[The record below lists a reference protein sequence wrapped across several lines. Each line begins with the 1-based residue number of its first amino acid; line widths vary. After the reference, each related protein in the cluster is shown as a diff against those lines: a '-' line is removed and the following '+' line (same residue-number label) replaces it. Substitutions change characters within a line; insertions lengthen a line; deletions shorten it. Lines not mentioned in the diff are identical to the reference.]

1 MHLFPD
7 FECTKVRQ
15 FFYSKSKESDSAVV
29 YTGSEAK
36 NSRSSIFILFTA
48 STVVTLLHQTI
59 LKLKLYIMKKL
70 LLIPV
75 LAILFASCSN
85 SDTTSDPQADLT
97 TKTNMVAQSN
107 WIITQYTD
115 SGKDETSDYT
125 GYTFTFNS
133 DGTLI
138 AMFEGTPT
146 NGTWLLAQGSTTPDD
161 SGNDLTDDKLNK
173 FTINI
178 TGNKLMDKLAHKW
191 LVDKITATEI
201 YLRDDNV
208 ASNELL
214 RFGK

>member
-1 MHLFPD
+1 
-7 FECTKVRQ
+7 
-15 FFYSKSKESDSAVV
+15 
-29 YTGSEAK
+29 
-36 NSRSSIFILFTA
+36 
-48 STVVTLLHQTI
+48 
-59 LKLKLYIMKKL
+59 MKKL
-70 LLIPV
+70 LIVPV

-85 SDTTSDPQADLT
+85 DTTSDPLADLT

-107 WIITQYTD
+107 WTITQYTD

-138 AMFEGTPT
+138 ASIAGTPIS
-146 NGTWLLAQGSTTPDD
+146 GTWLLAQGSATPDD
-161 SGNDLTDDKLNK
+161 SGNDSTDDKLNK
-173 FTINI
+173 FTIAI

-201 YLRDDNV
+201 WLRDDNV